1 MKNDFLMFIRKIP
14 VRLTHLPPQK
24 CVQEWI
30 QTRTTG
36 NSTALMSSMTATL
49 RRKSF
54 LRIIQNILC
63 PPKGEVSG
71 CRFKRDGI
79 PILYPAITSL
89 LNVRCS
95 VTLQNFAEKQL
106 QQKWRQ
112 ENDLVQWSR

>member
-1 MKNDFLMFIRKIP
+1 MTNDFLINIRLLIP

-54 LRIIQNILC
+54 LRIIQNILIWQS
-63 PPKGEVSG
+63 VSVLQ
-71 CRFKRDGI
+71 REK
-79 PILYPAITSL
+79 SL
-89 LNVRCS
+89 D
-95 VTLQNFAEKQL
+95 AESK
-106 QQKWRQ
+106 
-112 ENDLVQWSR
+112 EMGY

>member
-1 MKNDFLMFIRKIP
+1 MTNDFLMFIRKIP

-54 LRIIQNILC
+54 LRIILNILVWQR
-63 PPKGEVSG
+63 VSVVQ
-71 CRFKRDGI
+71 REK
-79 PILYPAITSL
+79 SL
-89 LNVRCS
+89 G
-95 VTLQNFAEKQL
+95 AESKEMGYRPYIQP
-106 QQKWRQ
+106 
-112 ENDLVQWSR
+112 